1 MSDSSST
8 ISPSPPPSRKRKHVA
23 EDPLEIDLNAPEPAS
38 KKALRKE
45 KKAKLKSTSS
55 IDATSA
61 TGTWTATGEAAE
73 LKGQKQEDKDKTPA
87 DKKQR
92 TGFGIWIGNLPFSAT
107 REVLRTFLT
116 TKSGIQDN
124 EITRIHIP
132 EGESRQKGV
141 KRNKGFAYVDFTS
154 KKVVELALALSEEL
168 VSGRR
173 VLIKDATNFEG
184 RPEKKP
190 EQDGEGSKTVGNPPS
205 KKIFVGNL
213 AFDTTKEDLEEHYS
227 PCGAITHV
235 HVATFE
241 DSGKCKGYA
250 WVEFESTESSEAAV
264 RGFVKIPDPAD
275 EAEEADEDA
284 VETSTK
290 KLKKKREKKVWV
302 NRLQG
307 RQLRMEFA
315 EDQSTRYKKRFGKEK
330 TDGDE
335 NPKDK
340 EGGERRA
347 PYKAREPRKPA
358 KYNSRYSNET
368 VQRLSGAIV
377 EGKGSKVTFD

>member
-1 MSDSSST
+1 MSDTSS
-8 ISPSPPPSRKRKHVA
+8 SPSPPPPSSRKRKHVA

-45 KKAKLKSTSS
+45 KKAKLKSAST
-55 IDATSA
+55 DATTSA
-61 TGTWTATGEAAE
+61 KDTAEAGESTKPKE
-73 LKGQKQEDKDKTPA
+73 QEDKDKTSS
-87 DKKQR
+87 DIRKQR

-116 TKSGIQDN
+116 TNSGIQDN
-124 EITRIHIP
+124 EITRIHVP

-154 KKVVELALALSEEL
+154 QKVVDLALQLSEEL

-190 EQDGEGSKTVGNPPS
+190 EQEGESSKPAGNPPS

-213 AFDTTKEDLEEHYS
+213 AFDTTKEDLEEHYR

-275 EAEEADEDA
+275 EVEEVDEDA
-284 VETSTK
+284 EEETSTK
-290 KLKKKREKKVWV
+290 KPKKQREKKVWV

-330 TDGDE
+330 TEGDE
-335 NPKDK
+335 NSKDK
-340 EGGERRA
+340 ERK
-347 PYKAREPRKPA
+347 PPLNKAREPKKPA

-377 EGKGSKVTFD
+377 EAKGSKVTFD